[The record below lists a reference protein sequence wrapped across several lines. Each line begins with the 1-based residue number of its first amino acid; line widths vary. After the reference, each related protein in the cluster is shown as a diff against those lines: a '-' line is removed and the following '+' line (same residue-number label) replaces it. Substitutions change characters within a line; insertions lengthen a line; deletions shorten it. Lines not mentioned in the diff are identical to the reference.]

1 MSPVVSPA
9 MSNVAAAERASAN
22 PSGRLPPAIEARG
35 LTKAFGGVKAVDD
48 LSVSLEAGG
57 ILGLIGPNGAGK
69 TTLFS
74 LIAGSLRPDAGTIRI
89 AGELA
94 SGEAAHRRIARGLGR
109 TFQIPRPF
117 PLMTVLENVM
127 TASPGQTGERLIANL
142 LVPGR
147 IARQERAEAARGR
160 EILAFLSLTQV
171 ADQPARVL
179 SGGQRKLLE
188 LARVLMARPRV
199 ILLDEP
205 AAGVNP
211 ALLEFIVERI
221 VEINRQGVAILIIE
235 HNMELIETL
244 CPRVLVMA
252 EGRRFAE
259 GAPATV
265 MREAAVVEA
274 FLGGSGS

>member
-1 MSPVVSPA
+1 
-9 MSNVAAAERASAN
+9 MSNVAFAARASADL
-22 PSGRLPPAIEARG
+22 PARLPPAIAAEG
-35 LTKAFGGVKAVDD
+35 LTKAFGGLTAVDGM
-48 LSVSLEAGG
+48 SVSLEAGG

-74 LIAGSLRPDAGTIRI
+74 LIAGNLAPDAGTIRI
-89 AGELA
+89 AGEPV
-94 SGEAAHRRIARGLGR
+94 GREGAHRRIERGLGR

-127 TASPGQTGERLIANL
+127 TASPGQAGEGLIANL
-142 LVPGR
+142 VMPGR
-147 IARQERAEAARGR
+147 IARQERAEAARAR
-160 EILAFLSLTQV
+160 EILAFLSLSHL

-211 ALLEFIVERI
+211 ALLDFIVERI
-221 VEINRQGVAILIIE
+221 VDINREGVAILIIE
-235 HNMELIETL
+235 HNMELVETL

-252 EGRRFAE
+252 EGSRLAE
-259 GAPATV
+259 GVPAAV
-265 MREAAVVEA
+265 MREPAVVEA
-274 FLGGSGS
+274 FLGGSIS